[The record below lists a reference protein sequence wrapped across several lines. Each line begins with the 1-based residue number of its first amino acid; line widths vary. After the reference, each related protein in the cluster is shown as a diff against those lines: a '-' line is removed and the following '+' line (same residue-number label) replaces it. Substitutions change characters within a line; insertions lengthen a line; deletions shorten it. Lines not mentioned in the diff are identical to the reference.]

1 MPLPA
6 LPLLLSCLDP
16 GGETVRIRHGNWVVS
31 PESEVTN
38 CSLSLSLTFTARNV
52 GSDRNAQSLVPEKCR
67 TELPEW
73 SHSHKHAKYAE

>member
-31 PESEVTN
+31 PESEVTY
-38 CSLSLSLTFTARNV
+38 CSLSLSLSYFHR
-52 GSDRNAQSLVPEKCR
+52 SERRE
-67 TELPEW
+67 
-73 SHSHKHAKYAE
+73 